1 MATLAAELGDALAR
15 LYRDFVA
22 LAVGLVEAAVIALVA
37 ILLARWL
44 RRRVLAG
51 LIGARVDP
59 NVATLAANAAMVGI
73 YALAIAVALSLLGG
87 NWSAI
92 VTVLGASTVAVSLA
106 LQDVLRG
113 FVAGVYLLMERPFI
127 IGDRIEVKGV
137 EGTVEAIDLRTTT
150 LRTES
155 AGRIFV
161 PNATVFSEVVRN
173 RSVGYAAEVS
183 ATVSGAA
190 GDPGAV
196 PERALAALAGIEW
209 LAGAPRIQ
217 RFSAGP
223 ADADI
228 VLTVPHTRGEDVTAE
243 VAGRLREAFPEATV
257 VVERAQS

>member
-1 MATLAAELGDALAR
+1 MGAIVADLGDALGR

-22 LAVGLVEAAVIALVA
+22 LSVGLAEAAVIALAA
-37 ILLARWL
+37 ILIARWL
-44 RRRVLAG
+44 RQRVLTG
-51 LIGARVDP
+51 LTGARVDP

-73 YALAIAVALSLLGG
+73 YALAVAIALSLLGG

-113 FVAGVYLLMERPFI
+113 FVAGIYLLMERPFI

-155 AGRIFV
+155 AGRIYV

-173 RSVGYAAEVS
+173 RSVGHAAEVGV
-183 ATVSGAA
+183 TVTGAG
-190 GDPGAV
+190 GDPTTV
-196 PERALAALAGIEW
+196 PERAVAALAGGDW
-209 LAGAPRIQ
+209 LAGTPRVQ

-223 ADADI
+223 GGADLAM
-228 VLTVPHTRGEDVTAE
+228 TVPHVRGEDVAAA
-243 VAGRLREAFPEATV
+243 VAGRLRDAFPEATV
-257 VVERAQS
+257 AVERAQP